1 MRGDIRRMSASPPPV
16 TQPPAPDAEPGPAHA
31 IGFVARPRLE
41 ELQRLTSALVR
52 LSTMEEIGAFS
63 SRELAELAG
72 AATCWMGRV
81 TEDGAFIET
90 IGVHGVRA
98 STVDEFWRLSLAD
111 DFPMCQA
118 LRSGRADWYADKE
131 SLFEA
136 FPAHAAKARE
146 IEREAS
152 AFIPLLVGDEDSARC
167 VGGLSLGFR
176 ERHAFDDDTR
186 SFLLTLAQQC
196 AQALDRARL
205 HESERAARRE
215 AEAAKM
221 RAERAA
227 YRAGRLLHLASSLS
241 RALTR
246 EDVAA
251 VILDEA
257 MPAFHATGAW
267 IVHEGSGT
275 AFDILGMRG
284 VREDLIRPLAREGH
298 RSRSLSAEVAR
309 TGEPQFLTVG
319 SREQWSRLYPDSV
332 DFVMA
337 HGFGVLAAMP
347 LRYGGATHGVLAF
360 GLPAGQLADEDR
372 EAMLTFAAQ
381 CSQSLERARL
391 HSAERSARHAAEHA
405 ASRTARL
412 QRLTAALSQALTL
425 EEISDILTRQG
436 RAAFDASAAAVYLLD
451 AARRAL
457 EMVEAEGFSTHAREA
472 FARVPIDAAI
482 PVADVARTGEPL
494 FLGPRAELLAR
505 YPALAESI
513 AVTGSEGI
521 AVLPLRASGDVM
533 GALAFAFDE
542 PCDFGAMD
550 REFAQAIAT
559 QCAQAMERAELAAE
573 RARLSEAQASATR
586 RAEFLADASRA
597 LAIPLDRD
605 EVLRRLATLPIATFA
620 DYAIVYRMEA
630 DGLIHRVARAHV
642 SEERERVLD
651 ALERECPI
659 VPASE
664 EPASRVMR
672 THETMYMP
680 AMTVETLRATAPSAH
695 YAELVGALN
704 PCSGIVVPLIAR
716 GRALGALV
724 LAMAD
729 RSSGGS
735 GRHFTRH
742 DAALAESL
750 AERAALALDSLL
762 VLGEA
767 ERARA
772 ESEHANR
779 AKSDFLA
786 TMSHELRTPLNA
798 ISGYVQLLDMELHGP
813 VTPAQRN
820 ALGRI
825 GRAQE
830 RLLGLINDIL
840 NFARLEAGRVEYDV
854 RETDV
859 AEVVTEV
866 AGLMEPQLSA
876 RELTLEVDLIGQ
888 PGAEAPHVRA
898 DRDKLAQVLLN
909 LLSNAV
915 KFTGA
920 GGRVRIE
927 LAPHARDGA
936 RAELRVVDTGIGISA
951 EKQQTIFEPFVQLGR
966 GLSSG
971 VEGTGLGLAISR
983 DLVRGM
989 GGELTV
995 DSSPG
1000 VGSAFR
1006 IELLRA

>member
-1 MRGDIRRMSASPPPV
+1 MSAPRSAVTPQPGFSASDSELVHASPL
-16 TQPPAPDAEPGPAHA
+16 G
-31 IGFVARPRLE
+31 ARPRLE

-52 LSTMEEIGAFS
+52 LSTMEEIGTFS
-63 SRELAELAG
+63 SRELAALAG
-72 AATCWMGRV
+72 ASTCWMGRI
-81 TEDGAFIET
+81 TDDGAFIET
-90 IGVHGVRA
+90 IGTHGVHA
-98 STVDEFWRLSLAD
+98 AMVDEYRRLALAD
-111 DFPMCQA
+111 DFPMCLA
-118 LRSGRADWYADKE
+118 LRTGVALWYPDGA

-136 FPAHAAKARE
+136 FPANAAKARE
-146 IEREAS
+146 IEREAA
-152 AFIPLLVGDEDSARC
+152 AFIPLLVGDEATARR
-167 VGGLSLGFR
+167 VGGLSLGFHH
-176 ERHAFDDDTR
+176 RHAFDDETR
-186 SFLLTLAQQC
+186 AFLLTLAQQC

-205 HESERAARRE
+205 HEAERSARRE
-215 AEAAKM
+215 AEVAKM

-257 MPAFHATGAW
+257 MPAFHASGAW
-267 IVHEGSGT
+267 IVHESSGPE
-275 AFDILGMRG
+275 FDILGMRG
-284 VREDLIRPLAREGH
+284 VREELIRPLARSGQ

-309 TGEPQFLTVG
+309 TGEPRFLTVG
-319 SREQWSRLYPDSV
+319 GREEWSSRYPDSA

-337 HGFGVLAAMP
+337 HGFGVLAALP
-347 LRYGGATHGVLAF
+347 LRYGGTTHGVLAF

-391 HSAERSARHAAEHA
+391 HGAERSLRHAAEHA
-405 ASRTARL
+405 ANRTARL

-425 EEISDILTRQG
+425 DEICDILTRQG

-451 AARRAL
+451 AERRSL
-457 EMVEAEGFSTHAREA
+457 ELAEDEGFTTDSRAA
-472 FARVPIDAAI
+472 FASVPIDAHL

-494 FLGPRAELLAR
+494 FLGPRA
-505 YPALAESI
+505 ALAERYPQL
-513 AVTGSEGI
+513 ADAFTRAGREGLAI
-521 AVLPLRASGDVM
+521 VPLRASGEVM
-533 GALAFAFDE
+533 GVLAFVLDE
-542 PCDFGAMD
+542 QCDFGAMD

-620 DYAIVYRMEA
+620 DYAIVYRLGA

-659 VPASE
+659 APLSE

-672 THETMYMP
+672 THETLFMP
-680 AMTVETLRATAPSAH
+680 SMTVETLRATAPNAR
-695 YAELVGALN
+695 YAALVGALS

-716 GRALGALV
+716 GRALGTLV

-729 RSSGGS
+729 ASSGGS

-750 AERAALALDSLL
+750 AERAALALDALL

-798 ISGYVQLLDMELHGP
+798 IAGHVQLLEMELHGP
-813 VTPAQRN
+813 VTPAQRG
-820 ALGRI
+820 ALGRV
-825 GRAQE
+825 GKAQE

-854 RETDV
+854 RATDV
-859 AEVVTEV
+859 AEIVTEV

-876 RELTLEVDLIGQ
+876 RSLTLDVDLARQ
-888 PGAEAPHVRA
+888 PGGEPLLVRA

-927 LAPHARDGA
+927 LGAHARDGA
-936 RAELRVVDTGIGISA
+936 RAELRVIDTGIGISS

-966 GLSSG
+966 GLSSA

-995 DSSPG
+995 ESTPG

>member
-1 MRGDIRRMSASPPPV
+1 MSAPPSTVSDQPGAASP
-16 TQPPAPDAEPGPAHA
+16 EPGLVHPGAP
-31 IGFVARPRLE
+31 GARPRLE

-72 AATCWMGRV
+72 ASTCWMGRV

-90 IGVHGVRA
+90 IGAHGVHSA
-98 STVDEFWRLSLAD
+98 MVDEFWRLSLSD
-111 DFPMCQA
+111 DYPICEA
-118 LRSGRADWYADKE
+118 LRSGLARWYPDKE

-136 FPAHAAKARE
+136 FPANAAKARE
-146 IEREAS
+146 IEREAA
-152 AFIPLLVGDEDSARC
+152 AFIPLLVGDEAAPRR
-167 VGGLSLGFR
+167 VGGLSLGFHQ
-176 ERHAFDDDTR
+176 RHAFDDDTR
-186 SFLLTLAQQC
+186 AFLLTLAQQC
-196 AQALDRARL
+196 AQAIDRARL
-205 HESERAARRE
+205 HEAERAARRD
-215 AEAAKM
+215 AEAAKV

-267 IVHEGSGT
+267 IVHEGDGV

-284 VREDLIRPLAREGH
+284 VREGLIRPLAREGH

-309 TGEPQFLTVG
+309 TGEPQFLAVG
-319 SREQWSRLYPDSV
+319 SREEWSRVYPDSA

-337 HGFGVLAAMP
+337 HGFGVLAALP

-391 HSAERSARHAAEHA
+391 HGAERSARHAAEHA

-436 RAAFDASAAAVYLLD
+436 RAAFDASAAAVYLFD
-451 AARRAL
+451 AERRTLAL
-457 EMVEAEGFSTHAREA
+457 VEEDGFSAHSRAA
-472 FARVPIDAAI
+472 FAVVPLDAAI

-494 FLGPRAELLAR
+494 FVGPRADLLAR
-505 YPALAESI
+505 YPALADSI
-513 AVTGSEGI
+513 AATKHEGL
-521 AVLPLRASGDVM
+521 AVVPLRASGDVM
-533 GALAFAFDE
+533 GVLAFAFDE

-550 REFAQAIAT
+550 REFALAIAT

-573 RARLSEAQASATR
+573 RARLSDAQASATR

-605 EVLRRLATLPIATFA
+605 EVLRRLATLPISTFA
-620 DYAIVYRMEA
+620 DYAIVYRLGA
-630 DGLIHRVARAHV
+630 DGLIHRVARSHV

-651 ALERECPI
+651 ALERDCPI
-659 VPASE
+659 APASE

-672 THETMYMP
+672 THETMFMP
-680 AMTVETLRATAPSAH
+680 TMSVETLRATSPNAR

-813 VTPAQRN
+813 VTPEQRN
-820 ALGRI
+820 ALARI

-854 RETDV
+854 RSTDV

-876 RELTLEVDLIGQ
+876 RKLTLEVDVTGRAS
-888 PGAEAPHVRA
+888 GDAPHVRA

-927 LAPHARDGA
+927 LGAHAHDGT
-936 RAELRVVDTGIGISA
+936 RAELRVTDTGMGISA

-966 GLSSG
+966 TLSSD

-989 GGELTV
+989 GGDLTV
-995 DSSPG
+995 VSAPG
-1000 VGSAFR
+1000 VGSTFR